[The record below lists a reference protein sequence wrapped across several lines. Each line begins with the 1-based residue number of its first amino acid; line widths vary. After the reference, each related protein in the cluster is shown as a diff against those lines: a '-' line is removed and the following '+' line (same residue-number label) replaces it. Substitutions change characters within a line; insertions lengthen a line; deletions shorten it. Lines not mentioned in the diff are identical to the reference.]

1 MKFFDAV
8 ELFADTDEFDGF
20 ARDSLDG
27 QGGPAAG
34 IAVELG
40 HDHAVDAESFIEG
53 RSRRNGILTGHGVDD
68 QEDFMRMNIFFNVN
82 QFIHQ
87 GFVDMKAPGRIDDDD
102 VAQMAGRIGNGV
114 LGDGDRVLAA
124 FFGVNGHIQFLTEDL
139 QLGDSR
145 RAIDVGCYHERA
157 LALRLQLF
165 GELGCRRRLTSPLE
179 TDQHDDG
186 RRFRCNG
193 NAALGP
199 AEEFR
204 QFIADD
210 FDDRL
215 RRIQA
220 AEDFFTDGF
229 FFDFLDKVFGDGKVD
244 VRFE

>member
-1 MKFFDAV
+1 MK
-8 ELFADTDEFDGF
+8 
-20 ARDSLDG
+20 
-27 QGGPAAG
+27 P
-34 IAVELG
+34 
-40 HDHAVDAESFIEG
+40 
-53 RSRRNGILTGHGVDD
+53 
-68 QEDFMRMNIFFNVN
+68 
-82 QFIHQ
+82 
-87 GFVDMKAPGRIDDDD
+87 PGRIDDDD

-114 LGDGDRVLAA
+114 LGDGYWIFTAV
-124 FFGVNGHIQFLTEDL
+124 FGVNGHIQFLAEDL
-139 QLGDSR
+139 QLSDSC